1 MLTAKST
8 TKASRHLDCDRERH
22 LALTYP
28 AGRAK
33 SAHHHRWTW
42 IFQLLWQLQ
51 RQMLVRRLVQH
62 LPSQLRPSDA

>member
-1 MLTAKST
+1 LTAKT
-8 TKASRHLDCDRERH
+8 TTMVSRHLGYDHGLH
-22 LALTYP
+22 LASTYP